1 MTPAVARRL
10 LYGIVVACLV
20 VTGGTVLLRP
30 APPRVTAPQYP
41 VVIPARLPFEVPGI
55 GASPRFV
62 TVPVDGGITQS
73 EQIVV
78 VPVHG
83 LPGQVG
89 ASP

>member
-1 MTPAVARRL
+1 MTPVVARRL
-10 LYGIVVACLV
+10 LYGIVVACLA

-30 APPRVTAPQYP
+30 APPRVTGPQYP
-41 VVIPARLPFEVPGI
+41 VAIPPRLPFEVPDI
-55 GASPRFV
+55 GVPPTVV
-62 TVPVDGGITQS
+62 TVPMDGGTAQS
-73 EQIVV
+73 VRIFV

>member
-1 MTPAVARRL
+1 
-10 LYGIVVACLV
+10 

-41 VVIPARLPFEVPGI
+41 VVIPARLPFEVPGV

-62 TVPVDGGITQS
+62 TVPVDSGITQA

>member
-1 MTPAVARRL
+1 MTPAVARLL

-41 VVIPARLPFEVPGI
+41 VVIPARLPFEVPEI
-55 GASPRFV
+55 GGSPRFV
-62 TVPVDGGITQS
+62 TVPVDGGITHS
-73 EQIVV
+73 VRIVV